1 MILNSGRI
9 TKSLTKDATSW
20 WTVILALILVLAF
33 AFGIDCLIVWAV
45 MGLWNGALVAAIPI
59 IKDIGYW
66 QAWGIYLLFGFLF
79 RHTSNVSKSED

>member
-20 WTVILALILVLAF
+20 WTVILALIIVLVL

-45 MGLWNGALVAAIPI
+45 MGLWNCALVAAVPFINS
-59 IKDIGYW
+59 IGYW
-66 QAWGIYLLFGFLF
+66 QAWGIYLLFSLLF
-79 RHTSNVSKSED
+79 RHTVNVNKSEE

>member
-1 MILNSGRI
+1 MILNSGKI

-20 WTVILALILVLAF
+20 WTVILALILVLVF

-45 MGLWNGALVAAIPI
+45 MGLWNGALVAAIPFI
-59 IKDIGYW
+59 NSIGYW